1 MAVGRWHQAVR
12 WHVAGGDSRSAC
24 APRQQ
29 KAGRNSIN
37 FCPSYRCLCDWVVV
51 WFGKGVGGAARGEV
65 GGVGRVRWWGGIDWQ
80 HCVPLCGSFG
90 LATSRAAGR
99 KLNAFPTGRRR
110 RDKGEEQE
118 EQEERGRGG
127 AGKGQEGAA
136 DAGHGGAVEAGEGM
150 WMRMTSAAQAA
161 HGGS

>member
-1 MAVGRWHQAVR
+1 M
-12 WHVAGGDSRSAC
+12 
-24 APRQQ
+24 
-29 KAGRNSIN
+29 
-37 FCPSYRCLCDWVVV
+37 V
-51 WFGKGVGGAARGEV
+51 WFGKGVGGAARGEMD
-65 GGVGRVRWWGGIDWQ
+65 GEGALGGIDWQ

-99 KLNAFPTGRRR
+99 KLNAFPTGKRR

-118 EQEERGRGG
+118 ERRSWKRTRRSSRCRTRSSSRSKGRRSSR
-127 AGKGQEGAA
+127 
-136 DAGHGGAVEAGEGM
+136 M

>member
-1 MAVGRWHQAVR
+1 M
-12 WHVAGGDSRSAC
+12 AGGDSRSAC

-51 WFGKGVGGAARGEV
+51 WFGKGEGGAARGGV
-65 GGVGRVRWWGGIDWQ
+65 GGEGALGGIDWQ

-110 RDKGEEQE
+110 RDKEKEE
-118 EQEERGRGG
+118 EQEERRSCKRTKRSSRCRTWRSSRSKGRNVDEDDERSTSSTWRQLAGNRKS
-127 AGKGQEGAA
+127 AGKRK
-136 DAGHGGAVEAGEGM
+136 GM
-150 WMRMTSAAQAA
+150 GKR
-161 HGGS
+161 G